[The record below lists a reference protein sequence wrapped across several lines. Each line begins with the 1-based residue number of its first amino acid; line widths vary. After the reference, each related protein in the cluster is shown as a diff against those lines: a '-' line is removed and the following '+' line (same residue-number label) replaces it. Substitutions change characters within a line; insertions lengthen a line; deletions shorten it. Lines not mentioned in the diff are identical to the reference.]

1 MKTAVANVEAEVSVE
16 MAVSVIAFCAAR
28 HQRTDSLPHECL
40 ADFGVR
46 RGFLSRQ

>member
-1 MKTAVANVEAEVSVE
+1 MKTAVAELEEPSVK
-16 MAVSVIAFCAAR
+16 MGFAVIAFCAAR
-28 HQRTDSLPHECL
+28 HQRTDSLPHECS